1 MIKSIEFKE
10 GGYITPRKEKMV
22 LTESGESKIK
32 EYKKTH
38 KESDYDRLTDIGWVR
53 RVRLYENEDYHYV
66 DQGYKNPQLV
76 DNLLGKKF
84 VFEPHKIN
92 VIFGENAAGKSTI
105 INTLAAYC
113 QCGDADNLDGWTN
126 INFVNPLSSHSF
138 LSSSEENDEK
148 YVQQVVEDDI
158 NRLMK
163 NNAVVEWDGIPVYN
177 DSFSNRKMTGW
188 FGELTGSV
196 LDSTLDEALWLTS
209 RRSLGEKSIAI
220 LCKMIP
226 KLEKPFTLED
236 CLKVASKR
244 TPTITKY
251 GKVYQKALIQRLK
264 RLNSG
269 FSGEPV
275 NTFMFDEIDKSMSIS
290 NVVTLYTKILPSLVE
305 KTGCQIIIVSHSPVI
320 ITEQVYDSR
329 FYNIIN
335 VTEGYAE
342 ECKSILSG
350 FKF

>member
-22 LTESGESKIK
+22 LTESGETKIK

-38 KESDYDRLTDIGWVR
+38 KESDYDRLTDIGWAR
-53 RVRLYENEDYHYV
+53 RARLYENEDYNYV

-126 INFVNPLSSHSF
+126 INFVKPLPSHSF

-163 NNAVVEWDGIPVYN
+163 NNAVVDWDGIPVYN
-177 DSFSNRKMTGW
+177 DSFSNRKML
-188 FGELTGSV
+188 GELTGSV
-196 LDSTLDEALWLTS
+196 LDSALDEALWLTS

-226 KLEKPFTLED
+226 KLEKPFTLEE
-236 CLKVASKR
+236 CLSRVKKDYNN
-244 TPTITKY
+244 KW
-251 GKVYQKALIQRLK
+251 KVYQKALVQRLK
-264 RLNSG
+264 RFNSG

-320 ITEQVYDSR
+320 MTEQVYDSR

>member
-22 LTESGESKIK
+22 LTESGETKIK

-38 KESDYDRLTDIGWVR
+38 KEFDYDGLTDIGWVR
-53 RVRLYENEDYHYV
+53 RARLYENEDYHYV

-126 INFVNPLSSHSF
+126 INFVKPLPSHSF

-148 YVQQVVEDDI
+148 YVQQVVEDNI

-177 DSFSNRKMTGW
+177 DSFSNRKMLGQL
-188 FGELTGSV
+188 GELTGSV
-196 LDSTLDEALWLTS
+196 LDSVLDEALWLTS

-226 KLEKPFTLED
+226 KLEKPFTLEE
-236 CLKVASKR
+236 CLSCVKKDYNN
-244 TPTITKY
+244 IW
-251 GKVYQKALIQRLK
+251 KVYQKALVQRLK

-320 ITEQVYDSR
+320 ITDQVYDSR

>member
-22 LTESGESKIK
+22 LTESGETKIK

-38 KESDYDRLTDIGWVR
+38 KESDYDGLTDIGWVR
-53 RVRLYENEDYHYV
+53 RAGLYENEDYHYV

-126 INFVNPLSSHSF
+126 INFVKPLPSHSF
-138 LSSSEENDEK
+138 LSSSKENDEK
-148 YVQQVVEDDI
+148 YVQQVVEDNI

-177 DSFSNRKMTGW
+177 DSFSNRKMLGQL
-188 FGELTGSV
+188 GELTGSV
-196 LDSTLDEALWLTS
+196 LDSVLDEALWLTS

-226 KLEKPFTLED
+226 KLEKPFTLEE
-236 CLKVASKR
+236 CLSCVKKDYNN
-244 TPTITKY
+244 IW
-251 GKVYQKALIQRLK
+251 KVYQKALVQRLK

-320 ITEQVYDSR
+320 ITDQVYDSR

>member
-22 LTESGESKIK
+22 LTESGETKIK

-38 KESDYDRLTDIGWVR
+38 KKFDYDGLTDIGWVR
-53 RVRLYENEDYHYV
+53 RAGLYENEDYHYV

-126 INFVNPLSSHSF
+126 INFVKPLPSHSF

-148 YVQQVVEDDI
+148 YVQQVVEDNI

-177 DSFSNRKMTGW
+177 DSFSNRKMLGQL
-188 FGELTGSV
+188 GELTGSV
-196 LDSTLDEALWLTS
+196 LDSALDEALWLTS

-226 KLEKPFTLED
+226 KLEKPFTLEE
-236 CLKVASKR
+236 CLSCVKKDYNN
-244 TPTITKY
+244 IW
-251 GKVYQKALIQRLK
+251 KVYQKALVQRLK

-320 ITEQVYDSR
+320 ITDQVYDSR

>member
-22 LTESGESKIK
+22 LTESGETKIK

-38 KESDYDRLTDIGWVR
+38 KKFDYDGLTDIGWVR
-53 RVRLYENEDYHYV
+53 RAGLYENEDYHYV

-148 YVQQVVEDDI
+148 YVQQVVEDNI

-177 DSFSNRKMTGW
+177 DSFSNRKMLGQL
-188 FGELTGSV
+188 GELTGSV
-196 LDSTLDEALWLTS
+196 LDSVLDEALWLTS

-226 KLEKPFTLED
+226 KLEKPFTLEE
-236 CLKVASKR
+236 CLSRVKKNYNN
-244 TPTITKY
+244 IWE
-251 GKVYQKALIQRLK
+251 VYQKALVQRLK
-264 RLNSG
+264 RFNSG
-269 FSGEPV
+269 FSGETV

-320 ITEQVYDSR
+320 MTEQVYDSR

>member
-22 LTESGESKIK
+22 LTESGETKIK

-38 KESDYDRLTDIGWVR
+38 EEFDYDGLTDIGWVR
-53 RVRLYENEDYHYV
+53 RARLYENEDYHYV

-126 INFVNPLSSHSF
+126 INFVKPLPSHSF

-148 YVQQVVEDDI
+148 YVQQVVEDNI

-177 DSFSNRKMTGW
+177 DSFSNRKMLGQL
-188 FGELTGSV
+188 GELTGSV
-196 LDSTLDEALWLTS
+196 LDSVLDEALWLTS

-226 KLEKPFTLED
+226 KLEKPFTLEE
-236 CLKVASKR
+236 CLSCVKKDYNN
-244 TPTITKY
+244 IW
-251 GKVYQKALIQRLK
+251 KVYQKALVQRLK

-290 NVVTLYTKILPSLVE
+290 NVVTLYTKILPSLIE

>member
-22 LTESGESKIK
+22 LTESGETKIK

-38 KESDYDRLTDIGWVR
+38 KKFDYDGLTDIGWVR
-53 RVRLYENEDYHYV
+53 RARLCENEDYNYV

-126 INFVNPLSSHSF
+126 INFVKPLPSHSF

-148 YVQQVVEDDI
+148 YVQQVVEDNI

-177 DSFSNRKMTGW
+177 DSFSNRKMLGQL
-188 FGELTGSV
+188 GELTGSV
-196 LDSTLDEALWLTS
+196 LDSVLDEALWLTS

-226 KLEKPFTLED
+226 KLEKPFTLEE
-236 CLKVASKR
+236 CLSCVKKDYNN
-244 TPTITKY
+244 IWKL
-251 GKVYQKALIQRLK
+251 YQKALVQRLK

-320 ITEQVYDSR
+320 ITDQVYDSR

>member
-22 LTESGESKIK
+22 LTESGETKIK

-38 KESDYDRLTDIGWVR
+38 KEFDYDGLTDIGWVR
-53 RVRLYENEDYHYV
+53 RAGLYENEDYHYV

-126 INFVNPLSSHSF
+126 INFVKPLPSHSF

-148 YVQQVVEDDI
+148 YVQQVVEDNI

-177 DSFSNRKMTGW
+177 DSFSNRKMLGQL
-188 FGELTGSV
+188 GELTGSV
-196 LDSTLDEALWLTS
+196 LDSVLDEALWLTS

-226 KLEKPFTLED
+226 KLEKPFTLEE
-236 CLKVASKR
+236 CLSCVKKDYNN
-244 TPTITKY
+244 IW
-251 GKVYQKALIQRLK
+251 KVYQKALVQRLK

-320 ITEQVYDSR
+320 ITDQVYDSR

>member
-22 LTESGESKIK
+22 LTESGETKIK

-38 KESDYDRLTDIGWVR
+38 KKFDYDGLTDIGWVR
-53 RVRLYENEDYHYV
+53 RAGLYENEDYHYV

-126 INFVNPLSSHSF
+126 INFVKPLPSHSF

-148 YVQQVVEDDI
+148 YVQQVVEDNI

-177 DSFSNRKMTGW
+177 DSFSNRKMLGQL
-188 FGELTGSV
+188 GELTGSV
-196 LDSTLDEALWLTS
+196 LDSVLDEALWLTS

-226 KLEKPFTLED
+226 KLEKPFTLEE
-236 CLKVASKR
+236 CLSCVKKDYNN
-244 TPTITKY
+244 IW
-251 GKVYQKALIQRLK
+251 KVYQKALMQRLK

-320 ITEQVYDSR
+320 ITDQVYDSR

>member
-22 LTESGESKIK
+22 LTESGETKIK

-38 KESDYDRLTDIGWVR
+38 KKFDYDGLTDIGWVR
-53 RVRLYENEDYHYV
+53 RAGLYENEDYHYV

-126 INFVNPLSSHSF
+126 INFVKPLPSHSF

-148 YVQQVVEDDI
+148 YVQQVVEDNI

-188 FGELTGSV
+188 LGELTGSV
-196 LDSTLDEALWLTS
+196 LDSALDEALWLTS

-226 KLEKPFTLED
+226 KLEKPFTLEE
-236 CLKVASKR
+236 CLSCVKKDYNN
-244 TPTITKY
+244 IW
-251 GKVYQKALIQRLK
+251 KVYQKALVQRLK

-320 ITEQVYDSR
+320 ITDQVYDSR

>member
-22 LTESGESKIK
+22 LTESGETKIK

-38 KESDYDRLTDIGWVR
+38 KEFDYDGLTDIGWVR
-53 RVRLYENEDYHYV
+53 RAGLYENEDYHYV

-126 INFVNPLSSHSF
+126 INFVKPLPSHSF

-148 YVQQVVEDDI
+148 YVQQVVEDNI

-177 DSFSNRKMTGW
+177 DSFSNRKMLGQL
-188 FGELTGSV
+188 GELTGSV
-196 LDSTLDEALWLTS
+196 LDSVLDEALWLSS

-226 KLEKPFTLED
+226 KLEKPFTLEE
-236 CLKVASKR
+236 CLSCVKKDYNN
-244 TPTITKY
+244 IW
-251 GKVYQKALIQRLK
+251 KVYQKALVQRLK

-320 ITEQVYDSR
+320 ITDQVYDSR

>member
-22 LTESGESKIK
+22 LTESGETKIK

-38 KESDYDRLTDIGWVR
+38 KEFDYDGLTDIGWVR
-53 RVRLYENEDYHYV
+53 RAGLYENKDYHYV

-126 INFVNPLSSHSF
+126 INFVKPLPSHSF

-148 YVQQVVEDDI
+148 YVQQVVEDNI

-177 DSFSNRKMTGW
+177 DSFSNRKMLGQL
-188 FGELTGSV
+188 GELTGSV
-196 LDSTLDEALWLTS
+196 LDSVLDEALWLSS

-226 KLEKPFTLED
+226 KLEKPFTLEE
-236 CLKVASKR
+236 CLSCVKKDYNN
-244 TPTITKY
+244 IW
-251 GKVYQKALIQRLK
+251 KVYQKALVQRLK

-320 ITEQVYDSR
+320 ITDQVYDSR

>member
-22 LTESGESKIK
+22 LTESGETKIK

-38 KESDYDRLTDIGWVR
+38 KKFDYDGLTDIGWVR
-53 RVRLYENEDYHYV
+53 RAGLYENEDYHYV

-126 INFVNPLSSHSF
+126 INFVKPLPSHSF

-163 NNAVVEWDGIPVYN
+163 NNAMVEWDGIPVYN
-177 DSFSNRKMTGW
+177 DSFSNRKMLGQL
-188 FGELTGSV
+188 GELTGSV
-196 LDSTLDEALWLTS
+196 LDSVLDEALWLTS

-226 KLEKPFTLED
+226 KLEKPFTLEE
-236 CLKVASKR
+236 CLSRVKKNYNN
-244 TPTITKY
+244 IWE
-251 GKVYQKALIQRLK
+251 VYQKALVQRLK

-320 ITEQVYDSR
+320 MTEQVYDSR

>member
-22 LTESGESKIK
+22 LTESGETKIK

-38 KESDYDRLTDIGWVR
+38 KEFDYDGLTDIGWVR
-53 RVRLYENEDYHYV
+53 RARLYENEDYHYV

-126 INFVNPLSSHSF
+126 INFVKPLPSHSF

-148 YVQQVVEDDI
+148 YVQQVVEDNI

-177 DSFSNRKMTGW
+177 DSFSNRKMTG
-188 FGELTGSV
+188 
-196 LDSTLDEALWLTS
+196 
-209 RRSLGEKSIAI
+209 
-220 LCKMIP
+220 
-226 KLEKPFTLED
+226 
-236 CLKVASKR
+236 
-244 TPTITKY
+244 
-251 GKVYQKALIQRLK
+251 
-264 RLNSG
+264 
-269 FSGEPV
+269 
-275 NTFMFDEIDKSMSIS
+275 
-290 NVVTLYTKILPSLVE
+290 
-305 KTGCQIIIVSHSPVI
+305 
-320 ITEQVYDSR
+320 
-329 FYNIIN
+329 
-335 VTEGYAE
+335 
-342 ECKSILSG
+342 
-350 FKF
+350 

>member
-22 LTESGESKIK
+22 LTESGETKIK

-38 KESDYDRLTDIGWVR
+38 KKFDYDGLTDIGWVR
-53 RVRLYENEDYHYV
+53 RAGLYENEDYHYV

-113 QCGDADNLDGWTN
+113 QCGDANNLDGWTN

-148 YVQQVVEDDI
+148 YVQQVVEDNI

-188 FGELTGSV
+188 LGELTGSV
-196 LDSTLDEALWLTS
+196 LDSALDEALWLTS

-226 KLEKPFTLED
+226 KLEKPFTLEE
-236 CLKVASKR
+236 CLSCVKKDYNN
-244 TPTITKY
+244 IWKL
-251 GKVYQKALIQRLK
+251 YQKALVQRLK

-320 ITEQVYDSR
+320 ITDQVYDSR

>member
-22 LTESGESKIK
+22 LTESGETKIK

-38 KESDYDRLTDIGWVR
+38 KESDYDRLTDDGWVR
-53 RVRLYENEDYHYV
+53 RARLYENEDYNYV

-113 QCGDADNLDGWTN
+113 QCGDANNLDGWTN

-196 LDSTLDEALWLTS
+196 LDSALDEDLWLTS

-226 KLEKPFTLED
+226 KLEKPFMLEE
-236 CLKVASKR
+236 CLSRVKKNYNN
-244 TPTITKY
+244 IWE
-251 GKVYQKALIQRLK
+251 VYQKALVQRLK
-264 RLNSG
+264 RFNSG

-320 ITEQVYDSR
+320 ITEQVYGSR

>member
-22 LTESGESKIK
+22 LTESGETKIK

-38 KESDYDRLTDIGWVR
+38 KEFDYDGLTDIGWVR
-53 RVRLYENEDYHYV
+53 RAGLYENEDYHYV

-126 INFVNPLSSHSF
+126 INFVKPLPSHSF

-148 YVQQVVEDDI
+148 YVQQVVEDNI

-177 DSFSNRKMTGW
+177 DSFSNRKMLGQL
-188 FGELTGSV
+188 GGLTGSV
-196 LDSTLDEALWLTS
+196 LDSVLDEALWLTS

-226 KLEKPFTLED
+226 KLEKPFTLEE
-236 CLKVASKR
+236 CLSCVKKDYNN
-244 TPTITKY
+244 IW
-251 GKVYQKALIQRLK
+251 KVYQKALVQRLK

-269 FSGEPV
+269 FSGETV

-320 ITEQVYDSR
+320 MTEQVYDSR

>member
-22 LTESGESKIK
+22 LTESGETKIK

-38 KESDYDRLTDIGWVR
+38 KESDYDRLTDTGWAR
-53 RVRLYENEDYHYV
+53 RARLYENEDYHYV
-66 DQGYKNPQLV
+66 DQGYKNPQLL
-76 DNLLGKKF
+76 DHILAKKF
-84 VFEPHKIN
+84 GFEYHKIN

-196 LDSTLDEALWLTS
+196 LDSALDEALWLTS

-226 KLEKPFTLED
+226 KLEKPFTLEE
-236 CLKVASKR
+236 CLSRVKKNYNN
-244 TPTITKY
+244 IWE
-251 GKVYQKALIQRLK
+251 VYQKALVQRLK

-320 ITEQVYDSR
+320 ITEQVYGSR

>member
-22 LTESGESKIK
+22 LTESGETKIK

-38 KESDYDRLTDIGWVR
+38 KESDYDRLSDCGWVR
-53 RVRLYENEDYHYV
+53 RARLYENEDYHYV

-113 QCGDADNLDGWTN
+113 QCGDANNLDGWTN

-148 YVQQVVEDDI
+148 YVQQVVENDI

-196 LDSTLDEALWLTS
+196 LDTPLDEALWLTS
-209 RRSLGEKSIAI
+209 HQSLGEKSITI

-226 KLEKPFTLED
+226 KLEKPFTLEE
-236 CLKVASKR
+236 CLSCVKKNSNN
-244 TPTITKY
+244 IW
-251 GKVYQKALIQRLK
+251 KVYQKTLEQRLK

-320 ITEQVYDSR
+320 MTEQVYDSR

>member
-22 LTESGESKIK
+22 LTESGETKIK

-38 KESDYDRLTDIGWVR
+38 KKFDYDGLTDIGWVR
-53 RVRLYENEDYHYV
+53 RAGLYENEDYHYV

-126 INFVNPLSSHSF
+126 INFVKPLPSHSF

-148 YVQQVVEDDI
+148 YVQQVVEDNI

-177 DSFSNRKMTGW
+177 DSFSNRKMLGQL
-188 FGELTGSV
+188 GELTGSV
-196 LDSTLDEALWLTS
+196 LDSVLDEALWLTS

-226 KLEKPFTLED
+226 KLEKPFTLEE
-236 CLKVASKR
+236 CLSCVKKDYNN
-244 TPTITKY
+244 IWKL
-251 GKVYQKALIQRLK
+251 YQKALVQRLK

-290 NVVTLYTKILPSLVE
+290 NVVTLYTKILPSLIE

>member
-22 LTESGESKIK
+22 LTESGETKIK

-38 KESDYDRLTDIGWVR
+38 KKFDYDGLTDIGWVR
-53 RVRLYENEDYHYV
+53 RAGLYENEDYHYV

-126 INFVNPLSSHSF
+126 INFVKPLPSHSF

-148 YVQQVVEDDI
+148 YVQQVVEDNI

-177 DSFSNRKMTGW
+177 DSFSNRKMLGQL
-188 FGELTGSV
+188 GELTGSV
-196 LDSTLDEALWLTS
+196 LDSVLDEALWLSS

-226 KLEKPFTLED
+226 KLEKPFTLEE
-236 CLKVASKR
+236 CLSCVKKDYNN
-244 TPTITKY
+244 IW
-251 GKVYQKALIQRLK
+251 KVYQKALVQRLK

-320 ITEQVYDSR
+320 ITDQVYDSR

>member
-22 LTESGESKIK
+22 LTESGETKIK

-53 RVRLYENEDYHYV
+53 RVRLYENEDYNYV

-126 INFVNPLSSHSF
+126 INFVKPLPSHSF

-188 FGELTGSV
+188 LGELTGSV
-196 LDSTLDEALWLTS
+196 LDSALDEALWLTF
-209 RRSLGEKSIAI
+209 RRSLG
-220 LCKMIP
+220 
-226 KLEKPFTLED
+226 
-236 CLKVASKR
+236 
-244 TPTITKY
+244 
-251 GKVYQKALIQRLK
+251 GKVYCH
-264 RLNSG
+264 
-269 FSGEPV
+269 
-275 NTFMFDEIDKSMSIS
+275 
-290 NVVTLYTKILPSLVE
+290 SL
-305 KTGCQIIIVSHSPVI
+305 
-320 ITEQVYDSR
+320 
-329 FYNIIN
+329 
-335 VTEGYAE
+335 
-342 ECKSILSG
+342 
-350 FKF
+350 

>member
-22 LTESGESKIK
+22 LTESGETKIK

-38 KESDYDRLTDIGWVR
+38 KEFDYDGLTDIGWFR
-53 RVRLYENEDYHYV
+53 RARLYENEDYHYV

-126 INFVNPLSSHSF
+126 INFVKPLPSHSF

-148 YVQQVVEDDI
+148 YVQQVVEDNI

-177 DSFSNRKMTGW
+177 DSFSNRKMLGQL
-188 FGELTGSV
+188 GELTGSV
-196 LDSTLDEALWLTS
+196 LDSVLDEALWLTS

-226 KLEKPFTLED
+226 KLEKPFTLEE
-236 CLKVASKR
+236 CLSCVKKDYNN
-244 TPTITKY
+244 IW
-251 GKVYQKALIQRLK
+251 KVYQKALVQRLK

-290 NVVTLYTKILPSLVE
+290 NVVTLYTKILPSLIE

>member
-22 LTESGESKIK
+22 LTESGETKIK

-53 RVRLYENEDYHYV
+53 RARLYENEDYHYV

-126 INFVNPLSSHSF
+126 INFVKPLPSHSF

-148 YVQQVVEDDI
+148 YVQQVVEDNI

-177 DSFSNRKMTGW
+177 DSFSNRKMLGQL
-188 FGELTGSV
+188 GELTGSV
-196 LDSTLDEALWLTS
+196 LDSVLDEALWLTS

-226 KLEKPFTLED
+226 KLEKPFTLEE
-236 CLKVASKR
+236 CLSCTKKNSSNIWKVFR
-244 TPTITKY
+244 E
-251 GKVYQKALIQRLK
+251 ALVQRLK

-290 NVVTLYTKILPSLVE
+290 NVVTLYTKILPSLIE

-320 ITEQVYDSR
+320 MTEQVYNSR

>member
-22 LTESGESKIK
+22 LTESGETKIK

-38 KESDYDRLTDIGWVR
+38 KKFDYDGLTDIGWVR
-53 RVRLYENEDYHYV
+53 RAGLYENEDYHYV

-126 INFVNPLSSHSF
+126 INFVKPLPSHSF

-196 LDSTLDEALWLTS
+196 LDSVLDEALWLTS

-226 KLEKPFTLED
+226 KLEKPFTLEK
-236 CLKVASKR
+236 CLSRVKKNYNN
-244 TPTITKY
+244 IWE
-251 GKVYQKALIQRLK
+251 VYQKALVQRLK

>member
-22 LTESGESKIK
+22 LTESGETKIK

-53 RVRLYENEDYHYV
+53 RARLCENEDYNYV
-66 DQGYKNPQLV
+66 NQGYKNLQLV

-113 QCGDADNLDGWTN
+113 QCGDANNLDGWTN

-196 LDSTLDEALWLTS
+196 LDSALDEALWLTS

-226 KLEKPFTLED
+226 KLEKPFTLEE
-236 CLKVASKR
+236 CLSRVKKNYNN
-244 TPTITKY
+244 IWE
-251 GKVYQKALIQRLK
+251 VYQKALVQRLK
-264 RLNSG
+264 RFNSG

-335 VTEGYAE
+335 VT
-342 ECKSILSG
+342 
-350 FKF
+350 

>member
-22 LTESGESKIK
+22 LTESGETKIK

-38 KESDYDRLTDIGWVR
+38 KESDYDRLTDIGWAR
-53 RVRLYENEDYHYV
+53 RAGLYENEDYHYV

-126 INFVNPLSSHSF
+126 INFVKPLPSHSF

-148 YVQQVVEDDI
+148 YVQQVVEDNI

-177 DSFSNRKMTGW
+177 DSFSNRKMLGQL
-188 FGELTGSV
+188 GELTGSV
-196 LDSTLDEALWLTS
+196 LDSVLDEALWLTS

-226 KLEKPFTLED
+226 KLEKPFTLEE
-236 CLKVASKR
+236 CLSCVKKDYNN
-244 TPTITKY
+244 IW
-251 GKVYQKALIQRLK
+251 KVYQKALVQRLK

-320 ITEQVYDSR
+320 ITEQVYGSR

>member
-22 LTESGESKIK
+22 LTESGETKIK

-53 RVRLYENEDYHYV
+53 RARLYENEDYNFV

-84 VFEPHKIN
+84 VFESHKIN

-113 QCGDADNLDGWTN
+113 QCGDANNLDGWTN

-148 YVQQVVEDDI
+148 YVQQVVEDNI

-226 KLEKPFTLED
+226 KLEKPFTLEE
-236 CLKVASKR
+236 CLSRVKKNYNN
-244 TPTITKY
+244 IWE
-251 GKVYQKALIQRLK
+251 VYQKALVQRLK
-264 RLNSG
+264 RFNSG
-269 FSGEPV
+269 FSGETV

>member
-22 LTESGESKIK
+22 LTESGETKIK

-38 KESDYDRLTDIGWVR
+38 KEFDYDGLTDIGWVR
-53 RVRLYENEDYHYV
+53 RAGLYENEDYHYV

-126 INFVNPLSSHSF
+126 INFVKPLPSHSF

-148 YVQQVVEDDI
+148 YVQQVVEDNI

-177 DSFSNRKMTGW
+177 DSFSNRKMLGQL
-188 FGELTGSV
+188 GELTGSV
-196 LDSTLDEALWLTS
+196 LDSVLDEALWLTS

-226 KLEKPFTLED
+226 KLEKPFTLEE
-236 CLKVASKR
+236 CLSCVKKDYNN
-244 TPTITKY
+244 IW
-251 GKVYQKALIQRLK
+251 KVYQKALVQRLK

-320 ITEQVYDSR
+320 ITEQVYGSR

>member
-22 LTESGESKIK
+22 LTESGETKIK

-38 KESDYDRLTDIGWVR
+38 KKFDYDGLTDIGWVR
-53 RVRLYENEDYHYV
+53 RAGLYENEDYHYV

-113 QCGDADNLDGWTN
+113 QCGDANNLDGWTN

-177 DSFSNRKMTGW
+177 DSFSNRKMLGQL
-188 FGELTGSV
+188 GELTGSV
-196 LDSTLDEALWLTS
+196 LDSVLDEALWLTS

-226 KLEKPFTLED
+226 KLEKPFTLEE
-236 CLKVASKR
+236 CLSCVKKDYNN
-244 TPTITKY
+244 IW
-251 GKVYQKALIQRLK
+251 KVYQKALVQRLK

-320 ITEQVYDSR
+320 ITDQVYDSR

>member
-22 LTESGESKIK
+22 LTESGETKIK

-38 KESDYDRLTDIGWVR
+38 KKFDYDGLTDIGWVR
-53 RVRLYENEDYHYV
+53 RAGLYENEDYHYV

-126 INFVNPLSSHSF
+126 INFVKPLPSHSF

-148 YVQQVVEDDI
+148 YVQQVVEDNI

-177 DSFSNRKMTGW
+177 DSFSNRKMLGQL
-188 FGELTGSV
+188 GELTGSV
-196 LDSTLDEALWLTS
+196 LDSVLDEALWLTS

-226 KLEKPFTLED
+226 KLEKPFTLEE
-236 CLKVASKR
+236 CLSCVKKDYNN
-244 TPTITKY
+244 IWKL
-251 GKVYQKALIQRLK
+251 YQKALVQRLK

-320 ITEQVYDSR
+320 ITDQVYDSR

>member
-22 LTESGESKIK
+22 LTESGKTKIK

-38 KESDYDRLTDIGWVR
+38 KESDYDGLTDIGWVR
-53 RVRLYENEDYHYV
+53 RAGLYENEDYHYV

-126 INFVNPLSSHSF
+126 INFVKPLPSHSF

-148 YVQQVVEDDI
+148 YVQQVVEDNI

-177 DSFSNRKMTGW
+177 DSFSNRKMLGQL
-188 FGELTGSV
+188 GELTGSV
-196 LDSTLDEALWLTS
+196 LDSVLDEALWLSS

-226 KLEKPFTLED
+226 KLEKPFTLEE
-236 CLKVASKR
+236 CLSCVKKDYNN
-244 TPTITKY
+244 IW
-251 GKVYQKALIQRLK
+251 KVYQKALVQRLK

-320 ITEQVYDSR
+320 ITDQVYDSR

>member
-22 LTESGESKIK
+22 LTESGETKIK

-38 KESDYDRLTDIGWVR
+38 KKFDYDGLTDIGWVR
-53 RVRLYENEDYHYV
+53 RARLYENEDYHYV

-126 INFVNPLSSHSF
+126 INFVKPLPSHSF

-148 YVQQVVEDDI
+148 YVQQVVEDNI

-177 DSFSNRKMTGW
+177 DSFSNRKMLGQL
-188 FGELTGSV
+188 GELTGSV
-196 LDSTLDEALWLTS
+196 LDSVLDEALWLTS

-226 KLEKPFTLED
+226 KLEKPFTLEE
-236 CLKVASKR
+236 CLSCVKKDYNN
-244 TPTITKY
+244 IW
-251 GKVYQKALIQRLK
+251 KVYQKALVQRLK

-290 NVVTLYTKILPSLVE
+290 NVVTLYTKILPSLIE

-320 ITEQVYDSR
+320 ITEQVYNSR

>member
-22 LTESGESKIK
+22 LTESGETKIK

-38 KESDYDRLTDIGWVR
+38 KEFDYDGLTDIGWVR
-53 RVRLYENEDYHYV
+53 RARLYENEDYHYV

-126 INFVNPLSSHSF
+126 INFVKPLPSHSF

-177 DSFSNRKMTGW
+177 DSFCNRKMTGW

-196 LDSTLDEALWLTS
+196 LGDGLDEALWLTS
-209 RRSLGEKSIAI
+209 HRSLGEKSIAI

-226 KLEKPFTLED
+226 KLEKPFTLEE
-236 CLKVASKR
+236 CLSHVKKESTSIWKN
-244 TPTITKY
+244 
-251 GKVYQKALIQRLK
+251 YQKALVQRLK

-290 NVVTLYTKILPSLVE
+290 NVATLYTKILPSLIE

-320 ITEQVYDSR
+320 MAEQVYNSR

>member
-22 LTESGESKIK
+22 LTESGETKIK

-53 RVRLYENEDYHYV
+53 RVRLYENEDYNYV

-126 INFVNPLSSHSF
+126 INFVKPLPSHSF

-148 YVQQVVEDDI
+148 YVQQVVEDNI

-177 DSFSNRKMTGW
+177 DSFSNRKMLGQL
-188 FGELTGSV
+188 GELTGSV
-196 LDSTLDEALWLTS
+196 LDSVLDEALWLSS

-226 KLEKPFTLED
+226 KLEKPFTLEE
-236 CLKVASKR
+236 CLSCVKKDYNN
-244 TPTITKY
+244 IW
-251 GKVYQKALIQRLK
+251 KVYQKALVQRLK

-290 NVVTLYTKILPSLVE
+290 NVVTLYTKILPSLIE

>member
-1 MIKSIEFKE
+1 M
-10 GGYITPRKEKMV
+10 
-22 LTESGESKIK
+22 
-32 EYKKTH
+32 
-38 KESDYDRLTDIGWVR
+38 
-53 RVRLYENEDYHYV
+53 
-66 DQGYKNPQLV
+66 
-76 DNLLGKKF
+76 
-84 VFEPHKIN
+84 
-92 VIFGENAAGKSTI
+92 
-105 INTLAAYC
+105 
-113 QCGDADNLDGWTN
+113 
-126 INFVNPLSSHSF
+126 
-138 LSSSEENDEK
+138 
-148 YVQQVVEDDI
+148 VEDDI

-226 KLEKPFTLED
+226 KLEKPFTLEE
-236 CLKVASKR
+236 CLSRVKKNYNN
-244 TPTITKY
+244 IWE
-251 GKVYQKALIQRLK
+251 VYQKALVQRLK
-264 RLNSG
+264 RFNSG

-320 ITEQVYDSR
+320 ITEQVFNSR

-342 ECKSILSG
+342 KCKSILSG

>member
-22 LTESGESKIK
+22 LTESGETKIK

-38 KESDYDRLTDIGWVR
+38 KKFDYDGLTDIGWVR
-53 RVRLYENEDYHYV
+53 RAGLYENEDYHYV

-76 DNLLGKKF
+76 DKFLGKKF

-92 VIFGENAAGKSTI
+92 VMFGENAAGNSTI
-105 INTLAAYC
+105 IKVLAAYC

-126 INFVNPLSSHSF
+126 INFVKPLPSHSF

-148 YVQQVVEDDI
+148 YVQQVVEDNI

-177 DSFSNRKMTGW
+177 DSFSNRKMLGQL
-188 FGELTGSV
+188 GELTGSV
-196 LDSTLDEALWLTS
+196 LDSVLDEALWLTS

-226 KLEKPFTLED
+226 KLEKPFTLEE
-236 CLKVASKR
+236 CLSCVKKDYNN
-244 TPTITKY
+244 IW
-251 GKVYQKALIQRLK
+251 KVYQKALVQRLK

-320 ITEQVYDSR
+320 ITDQVYDSR

>member
-22 LTESGESKIK
+22 LTESGETKIK

-53 RVRLYENEDYHYV
+53 RARLYENEDYNYV

-126 INFVNPLSSHSF
+126 INFVKPLPSHSF

-148 YVQQVVEDDI
+148 YVQQVVEDNI

-177 DSFSNRKMTGW
+177 DSFSNRKMLGQL
-188 FGELTGSV
+188 GELTGSV
-196 LDSTLDEALWLTS
+196 LDSVLDEALWLTS

-226 KLEKPFTLED
+226 KLEKPFTLEE
-236 CLKVASKR
+236 CLSCVKKESNSIWKN
-244 TPTITKY
+244 
-251 GKVYQKALIQRLK
+251 YQKALVQRLK

-290 NVVTLYTKILPSLVE
+290 NVVTLYTKILPSLIE

-320 ITEQVYDSR
+320 MTEQVYNSR

>member
-22 LTESGESKIK
+22 LTESGETKIK

-38 KESDYDRLTDIGWVR
+38 KEFDYDGLTDIGWVR
-53 RVRLYENEDYHYV
+53 RARLYENEDYHYV

-126 INFVNPLSSHSF
+126 INFVKPLPSHSF

-148 YVQQVVEDDI
+148 YVQQVVEDNI

-177 DSFSNRKMTGW
+177 DSFSNRKMLGQL
-188 FGELTGSV
+188 GELTGSV
-196 LDSTLDEALWLTS
+196 LDSVLDEALWLTS

-226 KLEKPFTLED
+226 KLEKPFTLEE
-236 CLKVASKR
+236 CLSCVKKDYNN
-244 TPTITKY
+244 IWKL
-251 GKVYQKALIQRLK
+251 YQKALVQRLK

-320 ITEQVYDSR
+320 ITDQVYDSR